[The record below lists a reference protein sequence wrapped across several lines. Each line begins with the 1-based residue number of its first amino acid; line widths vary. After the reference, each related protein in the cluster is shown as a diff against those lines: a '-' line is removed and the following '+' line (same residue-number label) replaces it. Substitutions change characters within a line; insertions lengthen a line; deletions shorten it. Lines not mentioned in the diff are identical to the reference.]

1 MQDFDEKLKMFSSF
15 LEKLRNY
22 RRHNFLLKIRN
33 FMNKEKF
40 HDDCLLIVNELLK
53 KMLKGVIKK
62 LNKLKKLNL

>member
-1 MQDFDEKLKMFSSF
+1 
-15 LEKLRNY
+15 
-22 RRHNFLLKIRN
+22 
-33 FMNKEKF
+33 MNKEKF